1 MALCPLT
8 NMYILTFPFTF
19 PFDEILANNLLQQCH
34 NGRHVYGNNNIDDDD
49 DYDYADE

>member
-1 MALCPLT
+1 MALWPLT
-8 NMYILTFPFTF
+8 NMYILTF

-34 NGRHVYGNNNIDDDD
+34 NGRRVYGNNNIDDDD

>member
-1 MALCPLT
+1 MALWPLT
-8 NMYILTFPFTF
+8 NIYILILTFPF
-19 PFDEILANNLLQQCH
+19 DVILANKLLQQCH